1 MGSHLVACSVVLLAA
16 LRPGLVLLA
25 PAVGRGVLRRTAV
38 LGGGVEG
45 EGEGGGEG
53 GVEGEGRRRVGV

>member
-45 EGEGGGEG
+45 EGGGEG